1 MRRFIVLALIAGLL
15 GGALVG
21 PAEAKK
27 KKPKPVKFSATGSLV
42 TSNPTTFDAETGVTR
57 TEFENSCSVPQSQGL
72 DGYVIELP
80 ANVSKKNANVTLSG
94 TGQGIVVDLDM
105 YFFSATC
112 DSTGAISTEAPSES
126 GLMAAGTKFVLVS
139 AYFGHDIDF
148 TFNLVSTK

>member
-1 MRRFIVLALIAGLL
+1 MRRFIVVALVAGLL

-21 PAEAKK
+21 PVDAKK
-27 KKPKPVKFSATGSLV
+27 KKPKPVKFSTTGTLV
-42 TSNPTTFDAETGVTR
+42 TSNPLEVEAETGVTR
-57 TEFENSCSVPQSQGL
+57 TEFLNSCSVPQSQGL

-80 ANVSKKNANVTLSG
+80 EKVTKKNANVTLSG
-94 TGQGIVVDLDM
+94 TGQGIVIDLDM

-112 DSTGAISTEAPSES
+112 ESTGAISTEALNEA

-148 TFNLVSTK
+148 TFSSVSTK